1 MTAGLATL
9 PQYDASS
16 RALPWNVLGGDLT
29 TQHPDV
35 ETALV
40 KTSLDYDVQ
49 TLPSGFLLPD
59 GTWQESGD
67 AFRQIVRPNPVGGGL
82 MVIGQSGTRLT
93 PIHNRDAFAVADTL
107 VGDHGATIEGACD
120 YRNGAVSC
128 LVVGLGKIVLGDAL
142 DAVDLNLFIRNPHDG
157 SGALSFSLTSF
168 RPACT
173 NAVHAALKNARQSWK
188 ISHTPNAAGRV
199 DLANTAIIAA
209 LNYRDAFQVQAE
221 AMIAQT
227 MSDMEFDKIVSCL
240 WPISETS
247 GEKVTERRTAIRE
260 QVKAI
265 RTDSPTLDGV
275 RGTVW
280 GAFNALTEYTQ
291 HYRPVRGGE
300 RARAE
305 AQVDAANPYARRDA
319 ALWDRF
325 SAMV

>member
-1 MTAGLATL
+1 MTGLATL

-29 TQHPDV
+29 TRHPDV
-35 ETALV
+35 ETALAETGLNYTV
-40 KTSLDYDVQ
+40 R
-49 TLPSGFLLPD
+49 TLPSGFLDDD
-59 GTWQESGD
+59 GTFQESGD
-67 AFRQIVRPNPVGGGL
+67 KFMQIVRPNPAGGL

-107 VGDHGATIEGACD
+107 VAEHGATIEGACD

-128 LVVGLGKIVLGDAL
+128 LVVGLGKIVLGDDL

-173 NAVHAALKNARQSWK
+173 NAVHAALRNARQSWK

-221 AMIAQT
+221 AMLDQAITDA
-227 MSDMEFDKIVSCL
+227 EFDKIISGL
-240 WPISETS
+240 WPISEGS
-247 GEKVTERRTAIRE
+247 SERVVERRMAVRE
-260 QVKAI
+260 QVAGI
-265 RTDSPTLDGV
+265 YQDSPTLDGV
-275 RGTVW
+275 RGTLW
-280 GAFNALTEYTQ
+280 AAYGATTEFLDW
-291 HYRPVRGGE
+291 YRPVKGDAA

-305 AQVDAANPYARRDA
+305 AQIDSTNPYARRSA
-319 ALWDRF
+319 QVWDRF
-325 SAMV
+325 AAMV